1 MRQLA
6 VVRQKQQPLR
16 ILIEPSDRKHAD
28 LAQLRREQVQ
38 HRSAPPI
45 LGRAQHAR
53 RLMQHDVGVP
63 SEHQLLPVDRDAAA
77 LRVIL
82 LLRAAGD
89 PPVHQHAALAHER
102 LDLAARPAS
111 RRGDELV
118 QPFLRHTRSP
128 LLSLSFL
135 RPSYHTLPRLGIA
148 FCERV

>member
-53 RLMQHDVGVP
+53 GLMQHDVGV
-63 SEHQLLPVDRDAAA
+63 STEQQLLPVDQR
-77 LRVIL
+77 
-82 LLRAAGD
+82 
-89 PPVHQHAALAHER
+89 PVEAM
-102 LDLAARPAS
+102 
-111 RRGDELV
+111 
-118 QPFLRHTRSP
+118 
-128 LLSLSFL
+128 SLSSRSFAIPVL
-135 RPSYHTLPRLGIA
+135 LCFYFH
-148 FCERV
+148 FCAHPIILCPVWE